1 MYSRKALPWPGPGW
15 IIASHPEASG
25 VPSFGLK

>member
-1 MYSRKALPWPGPGW
+1 MYSRKALRAGPGW
-15 IIASHPEASG
+15 IIASQPDASG